1 MMETRLDYERW
12 EADQFVVDGIREHPS
27 YEEQKRERQK
37 QAPPNPLEP
46 VWKQIILF
54 HCFQFVNHFRIFF
67 IHSSACCATIVAAQF
82 DDHYAAKVMISF
94 QNVKQTRQK
103 VF

>member
-1 MMETRLDYERW
+1 MMEPRLDYERGK
-12 EADQFVVDGIREHPS
+12 ANQVIADGISAHLPK
-27 YEEQKRERQK
+27 EQQRERQK